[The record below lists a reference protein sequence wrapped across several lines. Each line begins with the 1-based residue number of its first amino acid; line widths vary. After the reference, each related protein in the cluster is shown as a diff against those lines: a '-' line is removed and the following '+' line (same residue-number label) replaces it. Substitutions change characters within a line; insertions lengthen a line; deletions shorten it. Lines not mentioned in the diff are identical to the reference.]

1 MLSKKNTY
9 SLDIG
14 KRALK
19 TNQVTGEDRTG
30 KISSWD
36 NQALSTIE
44 ADFALQEFLGPRAD
58 SSDAKMELY
67 KRISLD
73 GYAYQ
78 KDLPNN
84 ISEKQTINTIYAYFI
99 GSGIDTDLLE
109 QPTNKELDFDDYKDV
124 IGKLVSE
131 KNKEYKKEE

>member
-36 NQALSTIE
+36 NQALSTIQ
-44 ADFALQEFLGPRAD
+44 ADFALQEFLGPRA
-58 SSDAKMELY
+58 ELNWLLNFL
-67 KRISLD
+67 I
-73 GYAYQ
+73 A
-78 KDLPNN
+78 
-84 ISEKQTINTIYAYFI
+84 
-99 GSGIDTDLLE
+99 GIILE
-109 QPTNKELDFDDYKDV
+109 YIK
-124 IGKLVSE
+124 
-131 KNKEYKKEE
+131 